1 MADIEVNN
9 EIIDVTINETFDI
22 NVSNNYTNVT
32 INENL
37 EVNATIQVVEV
48 SANEQVNVNA
58 NAPIID
64 ILVDNNGIVIEAP
77 NGAYPF
83 PILNTWLDYIIRKTA
98 SVKTAISG
106 GYVYELSY
114 DGTAEKRYRFT
125 SNPYDATTDIIYK
138 SYVGG
143 ILTEPVAYRLMTI

>member
-1 MADIEVNN
+1 MADIDVNN
-9 EIIDVTINETFDI
+9 EIIDVTVNESFEI

-32 INENL
+32 INEDL
-37 EVNATIQVVEV
+37 EVNVTNQVIEV
-48 SANEQVNVNA
+48 SANEQLEINA
-58 NAPIID
+58 TAPIID
-64 ILVDNNGIVIEAP
+64 ILVDNNSIVIEAP

-83 PILNTWLDYIIRKTA
+83 PLLNTWWDYILRKTA
-98 SVKTAISG
+98 SVKTAVSG

-114 DGTAEKRYRFT
+114 TGTDEKRYRFT
-125 SNPYDATTDIIYK
+125 SNPYNAASDIIYK